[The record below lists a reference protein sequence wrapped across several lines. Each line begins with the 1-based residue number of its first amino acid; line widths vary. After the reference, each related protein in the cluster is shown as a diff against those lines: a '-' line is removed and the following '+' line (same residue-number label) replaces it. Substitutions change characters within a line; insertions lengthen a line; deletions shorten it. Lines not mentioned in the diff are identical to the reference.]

1 MLTETTPTSPTNP
14 TNPDSTI
21 QVRARLYALFRE
33 AAGTDS
39 LSVAV
44 PAGSTVRDLWGYAQ
58 AAYPGLERAAGLV
71 ASTAFAV
78 NDTWARPDQ
87 PLHDG
92 DEVAFLP
99 PVSGG

>member
-1 MLTETTPTSPTNP
+1 MLTETTATNS
-14 TNPDSTI
+14 TNTI

-33 AAGTDS
+33 AAGTDDATI
-39 LSVAV
+39 AV
-44 PAGSTVRDLWGYAQ
+44 PAGSTVRDLWTHAQ
-58 AAYPGLERAAGLV
+58 AAYPGLARAAGLV

>member
-1 MLTETTPTSPTNP
+1 MLTETTPTRPTSP
-14 TNPDSTI
+14 TI

-33 AAGTDS
+33 AAGTDTAT
-39 LSVAV
+39 VAV
-44 PAGSTVRDLWGYAQ
+44 PAGSTVRDLWSYTQ

-78 NDTWARPDQ
+78 NDSWARPDQ